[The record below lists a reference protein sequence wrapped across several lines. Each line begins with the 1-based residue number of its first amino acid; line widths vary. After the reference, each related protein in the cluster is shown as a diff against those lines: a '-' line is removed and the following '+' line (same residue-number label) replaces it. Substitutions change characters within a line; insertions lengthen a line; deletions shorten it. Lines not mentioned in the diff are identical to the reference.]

1 LITNTEYKNLVSEY
15 KLSHNGKEPTIE
27 ELQEFKEK
35 RERIKENLDP
45 KGVLSKALNAGS
57 DFLSDTLGLDKDTS
71 DKVIAGAGIAT
82 AGAVAN
88 KIAGNPVQ
96 KGFNYA
102 GDLLSKVSP
111 FTKTEET
118 LNSTHN
124 ASPNYQNTKTDYTPK
139 NENTHFNSP
148 NNKIDGGLGGSS
160 THKPTFMNRVTQT
173 FDKVKGLVPE
183 SVVNIAG
190 TALAPT
196 SLGDSTIKERYK
208 VNNAIFIK
216 IYFQ

>member
-1 LITNTEYKNLVSEY
+1 MITNAEYKNLVSEY

-71 DKVIAGAGIAT
+71 DKVV

-88 KIAGNPVQ
+88 KMAGKPV
-96 KGFNYA
+96 G
-102 GDLLSKVSP
+102 KVKDYLKNSLTTNSVDKP
-111 FTKTEET
+111 
-118 LNSTHN
+118 LNNSNNSTY
-124 ASPNYQNTKTDYTPK
+124 NYQNTKTDYTPK

-148 NNKIDGGLGGSS
+148 NNKIDGGLSGSS
-160 THKPTFMNRVTQT
+160 THKPTFMNRVAQT